1 MDPFDDS
8 DDAMDDSDATVD
20 ALTLLREDHQEVLA
34 LFERLPAD
42 AAFHNSPSLA

>member
-8 DDAMDDSDATVD
+8 DDASLDESDATVD

-34 LFERLPAD
+34 LFEQFDR
-42 AAFHNSPSLA
+42 AAG